1 MADWLAERREF
12 GIVCTD
18 QLTFR
23 DAWRSAMS
31 PTSSNSSRSTIQ
43 SLDSWTSRRMAGN
56 RRVCVDYR
64 FAGGAVAQ
72 LGEHY
77 VRNVGVEGSNP
88 FCSTIQSL
96 DSWT

>member
-31 PTSSNSSRSTIQ
+31 PTSSNSSRSASESRLSSF
-43 SLDSWTSRRMAGN
+43 SLESI
-56 RRVCVDYR
+56 R
-64 FAGGAVAQ
+64 FSPQ
-72 LGEHY
+72 LGVLRIKGPPKIDTVYNKFEDW
-77 VRNVGVEGSNP
+77 RI
-88 FCSTIQSL
+88 FL
-96 DSWT
+96 FF